1 MIIYLKNC
9 MTAWNLIT
17 DANNIVSHDI
27 LTLISKIPSS
37 VILCAYYIFLV
48 LALISIFRNSRSI
61 MNILIYMIA
70 FIILSLGLKITANL
84 LCFEDYTNYA
94 FIKIY
99 HPISLEAK
107 QQYLF
112 MQLDLLLRHNQPE
125 TYMNPDKMQWY
136 INKLKEQLQEIDWAT
151 FKEYSPSEIQQYA
164 SYMLNNCQSST
175 MEQILDTLIITITIS
190 CFTIIV
196 TLFHDNFL
204 PAFQWLRAH
213 T

>member
-1 MIIYLKNC
+1 
-9 MTAWNLIT
+9 
-17 DANNIVSHDI
+17 
-27 LTLISKIPSS
+27 
-37 VILCAYYIFLV
+37 
-48 LALISIFRNSRSI
+48 
-61 MNILIYMIA
+61 
-70 FIILSLGLKITANL
+70 
-84 LCFEDYTNYA
+84 
-94 FIKIY
+94 
-99 HPISLEAK
+99 
-107 QQYLF
+107 

>member
-1 MIIYLKNC
+1 
-9 MTAWNLIT
+9 MTAWSLIT
-17 DANNIVSHDI
+17 DTNNIISHDV
-27 LTLISKIPSS
+27 LQVISKIPSII
-37 VILCAYYIFLV
+37 ILCAYYTFIV
-48 LALISIFRNSRSI
+48 LAIISIFRNTRNI

-136 INKLKEQLQEIDWAT
+136 INKLKEQLQEIDWST
-151 FKEYSPSEIQQYA
+151 FKYYSPSEIQQYA

-175 MEQILDTLIITITIS
+175 MEQILDTVIITITIS

-196 TLFHDNFL
+196 TLFQDKFL
-204 PAFQWLRAH
+204 HALQWVLAH